1 MKKIWIIGTLAAL
14 ALIAFG
20 VVGYAYA
27 QSQDFDSPNGAT
39 GYGCGMF
46 GAGSGQGN
54 GGRMGRGMMGNR
66 GNNQGQAG
74 CPFADGDEGE
84 YGPLHDY
91 MYNAFA
97 QALGLTPEELETRR
111 LAGDT
116 LWDIAQEQGM
126 TTEQFQE
133 TMTTARTS
141 AVNQAVADGVIT
153 QAQADFMLERMET
166 MMGNGVG
173 SGYGWVT
180 GAAAGAGTTSRN
192 LSGDTPKMEWAKPS
206 YHLKSTN
213 FREMLKSGAVSPH
226 HLLIMLAKAYA
237 L

>member
-1 MKKIWIIGTLAAL
+1 MKKFWIIGTLAAL

-20 VVGYAYA
+20 VVGFAYA
-27 QSQDFDSPNGAT
+27 QSQGSDSPTGTA

-46 GAGSGQGN
+46 GTGSGQGN

-66 GNNQGQAG
+66 GYIQDETG
-74 CPFADGDEGE
+74 CPMVDGDENGTTE
-84 YGPLHDY
+84 YGPLHEY

-126 TTEQFQE
+126 TAEQFQE
-133 TMTTARTS
+133 LMTTARTN

-153 QAQADFMLERMET
+153 QEQGNFMLERMET

-173 SGYGWVT
+173 PGSGLGN
-180 GAAAGAGTTSRN
+180 GGC
-192 LSGDTPKMEWAKPS
+192 P
-206 YHLKSTN
+206 N
-213 FREMLKSGAVSPH
+213 FGGGRGNNRP
-226 HLLIMLAKAYA
+226 
-237 L
+237 

>member
-1 MKKIWIIGTLAAL
+1 MKKVWIIGTLAAL

-20 VVGYAYA
+20 AVGYAYA
-27 QSQDFDSPNGAT
+27 QSQDSDSPNGAT
-39 GYGCGMF
+39 GYGCGLF

-66 GNNQGQAG
+66 GNNQGEAG
-74 CPFADGDEGE
+74 CPFADGDEDG

-97 QALGLTPEELETRR
+97 QALGLTPAELETRR

-133 TMTTARTS
+133 AITTARTS

-153 QAQADFMLERMET
+153 QAQADFMLERMDT

-173 SGYGWVT
+173 PGFGM
-180 GAAAGAGTTSRN
+180 GNGGCRGRGN
-192 LSGDTPKMEWAKPS
+192 NQP
-206 YHLKSTN
+206 
-213 FREMLKSGAVSPH
+213 
-226 HLLIMLAKAYA
+226 
-237 L
+237 